1 MDDRT
6 HPSPR
11 DQDRQYRPDPVA
23 GFAYC
28 RELPPDVPPGMT
40 LAQWRHDQHRRCAT
54 RHHRHGLPRLI
65 GHRRRTGLPSGPS
78 VKRQRR

>member
-6 HPSPR
+6 HDPR
-11 DQDRQYRPDPVA
+11 VEDRLYQPDPVA

-40 LAQWRHDQHRRCAT
+40 LAQWRHDQHRRCAG
-54 RHHRHGLPRLI
+54 RQRRHGLLRLV
-65 GHRRRTGLPSGPS
+65 GHRRRTASHGGLGVSRP
-78 VKRQRR
+78 RR